1 MKLLKM
7 PDLIARGLGSRS
19 SIYLR
24 MERGDFPRPV
34 KIGRLNGW
42 PEHEI
47 DAWIEALMSA
57 RSA

>member
-47 DAWIEALMSA
+47 DAWIETLMSA